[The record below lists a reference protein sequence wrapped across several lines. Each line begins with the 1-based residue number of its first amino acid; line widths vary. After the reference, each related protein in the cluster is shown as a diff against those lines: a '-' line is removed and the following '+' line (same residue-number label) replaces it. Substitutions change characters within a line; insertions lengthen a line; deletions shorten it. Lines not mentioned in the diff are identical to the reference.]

1 MTLTLASAIKE
12 RASCGNKIGLC
23 RCVRHTHV
31 KLMHLFS
38 LATKR
43 RLEDITYNRL
53 EQLSELE
60 TTEEKFLEEVM

>member
-1 MTLTLASAIKE
+1 
-12 RASCGNKIGLC
+12 
-23 RCVRHTHV
+23 
-31 KLMHLFS
+31 MHLFS
-38 LATKR
+38 LATKM